1 MLLTDTKHCVTILLT
16 QAGMERDRILWHH
29 SQSQLIRRWT

>member
-1 MLLTDTKHCVTILLT
+1 MLLIDTLHCVTSLT

-29 SQSQLIRRWT
+29 SQLQLMRRWN